1 MKVFLEKPLVACRSE
16 ILHPIFARETYI
28 IITATPPFIGNLEG
42 LQHYFSHSCIIIVV
56 IIILLPCR
64 REGPLNVS
72 NTIKHH
78 FHDKY
83 ISKSPNSVTSPISII
98 YSTSKCDLEII
109 SLLQK
114 DNFWF
119 QGRLSGFI
127 STKIP
132 LSSIHIEA

>member
-1 MKVFLEKPLVACRSE
+1 MKVFLENPLVACRSE

-83 ISKSPNSVTSPISII
+83 ILSLQIVS
-98 YSTSKCDLEII
+98 LHQFQII

-127 STKIP
+127 SFILRHNISTSAK
-132 LSSIHIEA
+132 SM